1 MLNHLYHLDE
11 NVYNDIIIKIKNS
24 SKYFIEFK
32 DKDKLG
38 LINEIIEPF
47 KENKKFYY
55 YFAAE
60 VCKKYFHKGLEYYNQ
75 NNELKAINNFYSAI
89 DYYNQNNGNGN
100 FKFLD
105 HDDLEELDSTL
116 LSCSFYT
123 FILKE

>member
-75 NNELKAINNFYSAI
+75 NNEIFIVQLIIIIKIMVTATLNFWI
-89 DYYNQNNGNGN
+89 MM
-100 FKFLD
+100 
-105 HDDLEELDSTL
+105 
-116 LSCSFYT
+116 
-123 FILKE
+123 I